1 MRASGATRG
10 IDRAVMAHLVDCS
23 WVGRHENLL
32 ITGPTGLGKSW
43 IACALGHKAC
53 RDGHTV
59 AYHRV
64 PRIFEKLAIARGDG
78 RHARMLK
85 TLARTDLLILD
96 DWGLATLT
104 SSERRDLLE
113 ILEDRHGSGSTIVT
127 SQLPV
132 EHWHEAVGDPTL
144 ADAILDRLVH
154 NAHRLPLA
162 GESMRKR
169 AATLKPLD
177 PAGQAWPH
185 YDVGQTARGLEWL
198 PTMPWNPCP
207 RSRGT
212 GAHLPWN
219 TQVGHKRLFPGDVF
233 VSLAC
238 RADRRGSVST
248 ACPNGS
254 PGNPL
259 KRPER
264 SRPAACQSASRV
276 AR

>member
-1 MRASGATRG
+1 
-10 IDRAVMAHLVDCS
+10 MAHLVDGS
-23 WVGRHENLL
+23 WIGRHENLL

-59 AYHRV
+59 TYHRV

-127 SQLPV
+127 SQQPV

-154 NAHRLPLA
+154 SAHRSLSPA
-162 GESMRKR
+162 R
-169 AATLKPLD
+169 ACA
-177 PAGQAWPH
+177 
-185 YDVGQTARGLEWL
+185 
-198 PTMPWNPCP
+198 
-207 RSRGT
+207 
-212 GAHLPWN
+212 
-219 TQVGHKRLFPGDVF
+219 
-233 VSLAC
+233 
-238 RADRRGSVST
+238 
-248 ACPNGS
+248 
-254 PGNPL
+254 
-259 KRPER
+259 
-264 SRPAACQSASRV
+264 SAPPP
-276 AR
+276 